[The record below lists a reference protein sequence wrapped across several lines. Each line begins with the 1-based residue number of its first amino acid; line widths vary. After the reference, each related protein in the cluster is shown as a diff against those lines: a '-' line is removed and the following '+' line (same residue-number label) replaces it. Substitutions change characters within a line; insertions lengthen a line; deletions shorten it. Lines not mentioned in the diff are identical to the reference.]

1 MAVCRW
7 EEGVVRCF
15 LKDFLSVR
23 CVDIYARLAGLGVLV
38 PPVVVAQG
46 GDAVQDE
53 GCQQDDAGPG
63 IPGVGLDAADEV
75 EHGDVDQYVEA
86 GKRKE
91 VDEGSQ
97 TAVDGFRPGRVSGGD
112 ENRHDEAEQHGDRP
126 RNIFAEDVVTDSANA
141 ERHEDGGGGGEVF
154 GCFPVRRRWGVTV
167 DEDEGEGRR
176 SDEAKG
182 GKQRR
187 FDDKGVFVTARQVAD
202 DAGSDDEDS
211 DDTVIEHGPAQVAGV
226 TREVAPGLAVEDE
239 AKDGSKALDEGL
251 RRQWPPVR
259 GDQAVDEAEDVGD
272 TGDVQR

>member
-1 MAVCRW
+1 MGG
-7 EEGVVRCF
+7 GVVRCF

-23 CVDIYARLAGLGVLV
+23 CVDIYARLAGLGVLAL
-38 PPVVVAQG
+38 PVVMAQG

-63 IPGVGLDAADEV
+63 IPGIVFEVADKV
-75 EHGDVDQYVEA
+75 EHGDVGQYVEA

-141 ERHEDGGGGGEVF
+141 ERHEDGSGGGEVF

-176 SDEAKG
+176 GDEAKG

-202 DAGSDDEDS
+202 DVGSDDEDS
-211 DDTVIEHGPAQVAGV
+211 DDTVIEHGPAQVDCV
-226 TREVAPGLAVEDE
+226 RREIPPTVAVDGEAEDGG
-239 AKDGSKALDEGL
+239 DVLHRDL
-251 RRQWPPVR
+251 RRQKPPVR
-259 GDQAVDEAEDVGD
+259 GDQAVDEAEDIEEGD
-272 TGDVQR
+272 ELQQ